1 MSFIREIS
9 RNRSLYI
16 LALPG
21 LIFLAIFAY
30 IPMFGHLIA
39 FKKFNAIQGFW
50 KSEWVGFKNF
60 EFFFSSG
67 EWLKVTWNT
76 IFLNALFIAF
86 GLGIAI
92 IMAILLNEI
101 RLVILQRVAQSIIFM
116 PYFISWMVVS
126 LMIYAL
132 LNTTDGIIN
141 RTLIGF
147 GMDSVSWYN
156 SPKYWSLILP
166 LTYVWK
172 MSGYYSIIFIASI
185 TGISNDYYES
195 AKIDGATRFQQI
207 IHITIPLIRPTV
219 IVLTL
224 LAVGRIF
231 YGDFAMIYG
240 IIGDNAALFPTTD
253 VIDTFSF
260 RALRQLGDFGMSSS
274 VALYQSVMGV
284 IAIVI
289 FNWVV
294 KRVDEDSALF

>member
-21 LIFLAIFAY
+21 LLFLAIFAY
-30 IPMFGHLIA
+30 TPMFGHLIA

-50 KSEWVGFKNF
+50 NSKWVGFKNF

-76 IFLNALFIAF
+76 IALNALFIVF

-101 RLVILQRVAQSIIFM
+101 RLAIMKRFAQSIIFM

-126 LMIYAL
+126 LMVYAL

-141 RTLIGF
+141 RTLVSF
-147 GMDSVSWYN
+147 GLDSISWYN
-156 SPKYWSLILP
+156 SPKYWSVILP
-166 LTYVWK
+166 LIYVWK

-185 TGISNDYYES
+185 TGISNEYYES

-240 IIGDNAALFPTTD
+240 IIGDNAALFSTTD